1 MSFNGHQPLVLY
13 ACYMPVFPVR
23 NTTNETENDRIMY
36 LLNRGIEHILA
47 ISPIWRPN
55 DIPDILKQRIVIPR
69 YSSLFVKS
77 KLFGRLYF
85 NIFLLRVSYSMH
97 RKGLKP
103 ILFFYGQDL
112 IFTGSLIK
120 IIFGFPY
127 ICYLGDSWLGIEPAL
142 IGVVNFKVKF
152 LRAMEWFTGK
162 ADKIVLFNSVEKNGL
177 VKKGFNGERIEV
189 IPFSKNNDFDLNE
202 VMDDDLSLTLQGKF
216 LVSYHGNMEFKHN
229 YDGAINIIKRIA
241 PKVLDDASS
250 DIVFLIVGNMFDNE
264 EKPSNVI
271 TMNYIPEKEKLMQI
285 LSLSSLYIVPIDT
298 GAGVKGKLLDALSL
312 GIPAIVTPHIMSQM
326 VSRDSPLIVSEVDN
340 MAEKIL
346 AMFKISMNDYT
357 SLKERTHLY
366 FSNNYSQKVYEKYI
380 SIFQELL

>member
-13 ACYMPVFPVR
+13 ACYMPVFPIT
-23 NTTNETENDRIMY
+23 NASNETENGRIRY
-36 LLNRGIEHILA
+36 LLNKDVEHILA
-47 ISPIWRPN
+47 LSPIWNPKY
-55 DIPDILKQRIVIPR
+55 IPDFLSQRIIMPR
-69 YSSLFVKS
+69 QSSLLRKS

-85 NIFLLRVSYSMH
+85 NFFLLKASHDMH
-97 RKGLKP
+97 RRGLKP

-112 IFTGSLIK
+112 IFVGVLIK

-127 ICYLGDSWLGIEPAL
+127 ICYIGDSWLGIEL
-142 IGVVNFKVKF
+142 SSIGFVDFKVRL
-152 LRAMEWFTGK
+152 LRTMEWFTSK
-162 ADKIVLFNSVEKNGL
+162 VDKIILFNNVEKKGL
-177 VKKGFNGERIEV
+177 VDKGFDNEMIDV
-189 IPFSKNNDFDLNE
+189 IPPGRDNEFNLNRLADCE
-202 VMDDDLSLTLQGKF
+202 LLSFLQGKF

-229 YDGAINIIKRIA
+229 YDGAINIITRIA
-241 PKVLDDASS
+241 PKILDAAPNDV
-250 DIVFLIVGNMFDNE
+250 VFLIVGNGFDNV
-264 EKPSNVI
+264 EKPSNII
-271 TMNYIPEKEKLMQI
+271 TMNFIPEKEKLMHI